1 MTALKAPFPYFGG
14 KRVVAPEVWRRFGDT
29 PNYIEPFFGSGAVLL
44 GRPPFEGN
52 RIETVNDL
60 DGHLANFW
68 RALQADPDAVAYYAG
83 PNFEADAALFGLD
96 AQRFRALLAEE
107 RYS

>member
-29 PNYIEPFFGSGAVLL
+29 PNYVEPFFGSGAVLL
-44 GRPPFEGN
+44 
-52 RIETVNDL
+52 
-60 DGHLANFW
+60 
-68 RALQADPDAVAYYAG
+68 
-83 PNFEADAALFGLD
+83 GLD